1 MKTKLFVLA
10 MAMAGVMAAQQVKL
24 PAALDK
30 LASKAKEVTNVT
42 LGPELMGMATK
53 FMDSN
58 KPDQAEAKKIAG
70 KLRGVYIRS
79 YEFEKPGEYTEA
91 DYAEIR
97 DQLKA
102 PEWTNIISTRSSK
115 EISEIYMHKDGGM
128 LILSAEPKELT
139 VVNIVGKITAEDLG
153 GLSGQFG
160 VPNISS
166 THGKVKDKSEKD
178 KAKKEE
184 EE

>member
-1 MKTKLFVLA
+1 MKTKLFVMLIA
-10 MAMAGVMAAQQVKL
+10 AAGMMAAQQVKL

-42 LGPELMGMATK
+42 LGPELMGIATK
-53 FMDSN
+53 FMDSK
-58 KPDQAEAKKIAG
+58 KPDEAEAKKIAG

-79 YEFEKPGEYTEA
+79 YEFEKEGEYTEA
-91 DYAEIR
+91 DYSEIR
-97 DQLKA
+97 EQLKT

-128 LILSAEPKELT
+128 LILSAEPRELT
-139 VVNIVGKITAEDLG
+139 VVNIVGNITAEDIG

-160 VPNISS
+160 VPNVVVKEKA
-166 THGKVKDKSEKD
+166 KVKVKPE
-178 KAKKEE
+178 KEE

>member
-10 MAMAGVMAAQQVKL
+10 LAVSGVMAAQQVKL

-42 LGPELMGMATK
+42 LGPELMGLATK
-53 FMDSN
+53 FMDSK
-58 KPDQAEAKKIAG
+58 KPDEAEAKKIAG
-70 KLRGVYIRS
+70 KLRGIYVRS

-128 LILSAEPKELT
+128 LILSAEPRELT
-139 VVNIVGKITAEDLG
+139 VVNIVGNITAEDLG

-160 VPNISS
+160 VPNIKS
-166 THGKVKDKSEKD
+166 THGKSTGTAPKKDED
-178 KAKKEE
+178 EE
-184 EE
+184 

>member
-1 MKTKLFVLA
+1 MLIA
-10 MAMAGVMAAQQVKL
+10 AAGMMTAQQVKL

-42 LGPELMGMATK
+42 LGPELMGIATK
-53 FMDSN
+53 FMDSK
-58 KPDQAEAKKIAG
+58 KPDEAEAKRIAG

-79 YEFEKPGEYTEA
+79 YEFEKEGEYTEA
-91 DYAEIR
+91 DYSEIR
-97 DQLKA
+97 EQLKT
-102 PEWTNIISTRSSK
+102 PEWTNIISTRSAK

-128 LILSAEPKELT
+128 LILSAEPRELT
-139 VVNIVGKITAEDLG
+139 VVNIVGNITAEDID

-160 VPNISS
+160 VPNVVVKEKA
-166 THGKVKDKSEKD
+166 KVKVKPE
-178 KAKKEE
+178 KEE